1 MTDEASTLTL
11 IRPAPPRPAAL
22 TEQAACA
29 CAALTSAEQVI
40 HTAGACPLETEGR
53 TVAVGEHQ
61 GPSTVLGPSVLDW
74 PQQLVEVEAIAVTSA
89 PAAAR

>member
-1 MTDEASTLTL
+1 MTDEAFTLTL
-11 IRPAPPRPAAL
+11 TLVRPAPP
-22 TEQAACA
+22 
-29 CAALTSAEQVI
+29 
-40 HTAGACPLETEGR
+40 R